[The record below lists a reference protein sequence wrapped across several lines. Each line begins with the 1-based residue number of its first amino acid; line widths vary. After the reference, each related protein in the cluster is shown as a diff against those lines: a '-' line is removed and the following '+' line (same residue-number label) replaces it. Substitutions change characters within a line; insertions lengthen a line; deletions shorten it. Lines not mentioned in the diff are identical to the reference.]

1 MADDT
6 PYEDLAVSPGH
17 GDAAPSRSVHQTSYR
32 VVCEVLRRVLVAAVQ
47 AGPGAAGGIGSVE
60 CQAVAALYL
69 LLLDHPIDRW
79 GRCRACRRLGAVFG
93 PRWRHCRVHGK
104 ANLCLHQP
112 EELLLLRLLV
122 HELGLADLP
131 PPAAPGRAPAGDPET
146 TDVLPS
152 VAADLP
158 AQPLRGAGWPDP
170 THGEPGMTPTT
181 SVSPCSFHPRAA
193 W

>member
-6 PYEDLAVSPGH
+6 PHEDLAVSTGH

-79 GRCRACRRLGAVFG
+79 GRCRSCRRLGAVFG

-104 ANLCLHQP
+104 ANLCLRQP
-112 EELLLLRLLV
+112 EELLRLLV
-122 HELGLADLP
+122 REVGLADSP
-131 PPAAPGRAPAGDPET
+131 PPAAPGWAPAGDAEA

-152 VAADLP
+152 VAVDPP
-158 AQPLRGAGWPDP
+158 AQPLQTSAVSPPSPPPGLRGTGWPVP
-170 THGEPGMTPTT
+170 THASWG
-181 SVSPCSFHPRAA
+181 
-193 W
+193 